1 MNNTYHCQS
10 CAAPIPLEDI
20 NVATDIA
27 LCRRCGAT
35 SSFASIRTLSD
46 ASALLSK
53 PPPKGVKVER
63 DMMGYG
69 SIITYRRIPI
79 GLLLFVIPFTAGWSG
94 FSMIGIYGSQIA
106 KGEFNLLQSLF
117 GIPFLFGT
125 IALVS
130 IILFGLFGKW
140 TIRLNR
146 GDGTVFVGVGMLG
159 WKRKFTYTTF
169 STVRL
174 EDSAITDDR
183 QRTQVIAIKTDNTEF
198 SFGSS
203 LKKDVQKFITATL
216 MREFRH

>member
-1 MNNTYHCQS
+1 MEYYCQS
-10 CAAPIPLEDI
+10 CSASIPLEDI

-69 SIITYRRIPI
+69 SIVTYRRIPI
-79 GLLLFVIPFTAGWSG
+79 GLLLFLIPFTLIWSG
-94 FSMIGIYGSQIA
+94 GSMIGIYGSQIA
-106 KGEFNLLQSLF
+106 KGEFDLEKSLF
-117 GIPFLFGT
+117 GIPFLLGT
-125 IALVS
+125 IVLVS
-130 IILFGLFGKW
+130 VILFGLFGKW

-146 GDGTVFVGVGMLG
+146 GDGAVFVGVGALG
-159 WKRKFTYTTF
+159 WKRTFRYTTF

-174 EDSAITDDR
+174 EDSSTIVNGEQA
-183 QRTQVIAIKTDNTEF
+183 QVIAIKTDNTEF
-198 SFGSS
+198 SFGIS
-203 LKKDVQKFITATL
+203 LKKDVQKFIAATL
-216 MREFRH
+216 MREFRN